1 MGPVSRAVR
10 GGLSRRRVQMAV
22 IGLVLL
28 ASTVACLPGLA
39 LIAASDSPFSHAFA
53 AQRGAHV
60 AAVIDPSRATPAELA
75 ATARLPQVSAVA
87 GPFPEAIVTLEAVP
101 PGASAGQ
108 ALGSLTVVG
117 RSSPGGPVDDVTL
130 ESGRWPQQPGQIV
143 LSGTKL
149 PQFVTN
155 GLRLTA
161 LGVPGKPMLTVVGIA
176 TSVTGSASGWVAPG
190 EIAGLHVPG
199 TPASEQ
205 MLYRF
210 RDAGTDAAVN
220 ADVTAVTAA
229 LPSGAVT
236 GTRSYLSARAEEA
249 SNAASFAPFLVAFGA
264 LGLVMSVLIVA
275 NVISGAVVTG
285 YRRIGI
291 LKSIGFTPGQVSAAY
306 VSQAMIPAAAGCI
319 TGTLIGHLL
328 ATALLARTASAY
340 GVGTLGVPLWADVA
354 VPLGMCCLTGIAALL
369 PAVRA
374 GRLSAVQA
382 IASGRA
388 PRAGRGYAAHR
399 LLAGV
404 RLPRPVTVGLAT
416 PFGRPARTAVTLAAV
431 LFGATAVIFAAGL
444 SSSLGRVVSGLSLT
458 STEQVQI
465 QVPPSGDSGD
475 SGGVVV
481 VNGHAKASETIPHA
495 LAAQPG
501 TLHYVT
507 ESDQQGSVPG
517 LPQQVSVTAFAG
529 DAAWTGY
536 PVLSGHWF
544 TGPGQADVPQ
554 DFLTETGT
562 TVGDTVQL
570 VYNGRQI
577 PVRIVGEIFDTGLVM
592 LTDSETLASSGH
604 PPAPSQYDIGLR
616 PGTSAGAYAQAVSL
630 AIGPGYQVT
639 ENNNTRGLPVVIG
652 LISILTLLLATV
664 AGLGVLNTVVLQT
677 RERVRDLGVLKAV
690 GMTPRQTIVMVVC
703 SVAGPGLVA
712 GLTAIP
718 AGLAL
723 HQYVLPRMAAAAGT
737 DLPVSFLNVYNSWEL
752 AILALGGVVIAVAGA
767 LLPATWAAQTKTASV
782 LHAE

>member
-1 MGPVSRAVR
+1 
-10 GGLSRRRVQMAV
+10 MAV

-28 ASTVACLPGLA
+28 ASTVACVPGLA
-39 LIAASDSPFSHAFA
+39 LIVAANSPFDHAFA
-53 AQRGAHV
+53 AQRGADV
-60 AAVIDPSRATPAELA
+60 AAVIDPSRATSAELA

-87 GPFPEAIVTLEAVP
+87 GPFPEAIVTLEV
-101 PGASAGQ
+101 ASPAGSPAGQ
-108 ALGSLTVVG
+108 TLGSLTVVG

-130 ESGRWPQQPGQIV
+130 ESGHWPQQPGQIV
-143 LSGTKL
+143 LSSARL
-149 PQFVTN
+149 PQFAAN
-155 GLRLTA
+155 GLRLTVP
-161 LGVPGKPMLTVVGIA
+161 GVPGKPMLTVVGIA

-190 EIAGLHVPG
+190 EVAGLQLPG
-199 TPASEQ
+199 APASEQ

-210 RDAGTDAAVN
+210 RGAGTGAAVS
-220 ADVTAVTAA
+220 ADVAAVTAA
-229 LPSGAVT
+229 LPAGAVT
-236 GTRSYLSARAEEA
+236 GTQSYLSVKAEET
-249 SNAASFAPFLVAFGA
+249 SNAASFAPFLVAFGV

-275 NVISGAVVTG
+275 NVISGAVVTS

-319 TGTLIGHLL
+319 AGALLGHLL
-328 ATALLARTASAY
+328 AAALLAKTANAY
-340 GVGTLGVPLWADVA
+340 NVGTLGVPVWADLV

-369 PAVRA
+369 PAIRA

-382 IASGRA
+382 IATGRA
-388 PRAGRGYAAHR
+388 PRTGRGYAAHR
-399 LLAGV
+399 LLARV
-404 RLPRPVTVGLAT
+404 RLPRPVTIGLAT
-416 PFGRPARTAVTLAAV
+416 PFARPARTAVTLAAV
-431 LFGATAVIFAAGL
+431 LLGATAVIFAVGL
-444 SSSLGRVVSGLSLT
+444 GSSLGQVVSGLSLT

-465 QVPPSGDSGD
+465 QVPPPGG
-475 SGGVVV
+475 SGGEVV
-481 VNGHAKASETIPHA
+481 VNGHAKASETIPQA

-517 LPQQVSVTAFAG
+517 LSEQVSVTAFAG

-562 TVGDTVQL
+562 TVGDTVTL

-577 PVRIVGEIFDTGLVM
+577 LVRIAGEIFDTGLVM
-592 LTDSETLASSGH
+592 LTDSRTLASAGH

-616 PGTSAGAYAQAVSL
+616 PGTSAGAYVQAVSF
-630 AIGPGYQVT
+630 AIGPGYQVR
-639 ENNNTRGLPVVIG
+639 ENDNTRGLPVVIG

-677 RERVRDLGVLKAV
+677 RERVHDLGVFKAV

-712 GLTAIP
+712 GLIAIP

-723 HQYVLPRMAAAAGT
+723 HQYLLPRMAAAAGT
-737 DLPVSFLNVYNSWEL
+737 DLPVSFLNVYHGGEL
-752 AILALGGVVIAVAGA
+752 AILAVGGVVIAVAGA
-767 LLPATWAAQTKTASV
+767 LLPATWAARTKTASV
-782 LHAE
+782 LHTE